1 MAASAIGRAGQRSK
15 RHRRLVLVL
24 GSAAAIAA
32 IVAAL
37 ATALTRL
44 ETYSGASGAPGTA
57 HAWAAPCYQ
66 HKPRHDR
73 QLLARCARATGVVSY
88 VRREGSPHVH
98 EVHFALVGRF
108 GALIVKLGDPSV
120 LRTPALG
127 SRVTVVGALVRAD
140 NDMREI
146 EAWSLR

>member
-1 MAASAIGRAGQRSK
+1 M
-15 RHRRLVLVL
+15 VLVL

-44 ETYSGASGAPGTA
+44 ETYSEFCGTIPITVPP
-57 HAWAAPCYQ
+57 AWAAPCYQ